1 MATTRLMP
9 LHIGEGRSF
18 STAIEDIIDYVE
30 NPEKTDYGKRKL
42 LHPSGSISTRPAE
55 SGARMT

>member
-18 STAIEDIIDYVE
+18 STSIEDIIDYVE
-30 NPEKTDYGKRKL
+30 NPEIGRATSEL
-42 LHPSGSISTRPAE
+42 QSPQ
-55 SGARMT
+55 

>member
-18 STAIEDIIDYVE
+18 STAIEDIIDYSRKSRE
-30 NPEKTDYGKRKL
+30 NRLWEADLRF
-42 LHPSGSISTRPAE
+42 
-55 SGARMT
+55 